1 MTTCDCDIIRTHCR
15 PQEPLPTD
23 AIPRQQALSGVRAVL
38 FDVYGTVMIS
48 ASGEIG
54 GADSAALAAAVR
66 EAFATAAID
75 TSVPATTA
83 AVALVQTIQECHE
96 LARAKG
102 IEYPEVE
109 IVDVWKQTLARLVA
123 SGVLPPAAEQID
135 VSRLALEYEIRANPV
150 WPMPG
155 LTDCIQR
162 LRVRGLRLGILSNAQ
177 CFTPGLFPAL
187 LGQTLEELGFDAG
200 LQWYS
205 YQYGRA
211 KPDVWLFEQ
220 ARAALAEREVAA
232 AQVLF
237 VGNDLLNDVWPAS
250 QVGFRTALFAGDA
263 RSYRPRQGDPRVES
277 VVPDLVITDL
287 SMLLSCLEED

>member
-1 MTTCDCDIIRTHCR
+1 
-15 PQEPLPTD
+15 
-23 AIPRQQALSGVRAVL
+23 LSGVRAVL

-54 GADSAALAAAVR
+54 GADSAALAVAVR